1 MSSETQVAEQPIQ
14 STTSPSEQPATEL
27 NNTPTIQ
34 DQIANWKDSLPED
47 LKSEKALESIND
59 ISGLA
64 KSYIH
69 AQKMIGS
76 DKIPVP
82 NKHATD
88 EDWQA
93 VYNKLGRPES
103 PEKYEFNLGE
113 TTVDKDALDAFKKA
127 AHHNGLLPKQ
137 AEGIIKFYD
146 EMTNNMLT
154 DLNSKAEQGRMNAEQ
169 ELKKEWGAAFNQ
181 KLQSVQAA
189 SQKYLDSDFAHLT
202 LSDGTKVGDHPAFVK
217 AFAAIAN
224 DLGED
229 QVISGNGPQY
239 LTPAEIDKQVREL
252 QAPGSAYWQK
262 NHPNHAAA
270 VQEVQDLLAMKLNSQ

>member
-1 MSSETQVAEQPIQ
+1 MSSETQVAGQEQQ
-14 STTSPSEQPATEL
+14 TVASEAPATEL
-27 NNTPTIQ
+27 NNTPPIQ

-47 LKSEKALESIND
+47 LRAEKALESIND

-69 AQKMIGS
+69 AQKLVGA

-93 VYNKLGRPES
+93 VYNKLGRPDS
-103 PEKYEFNLGE
+103 PDKYEFNLGE
-113 TTVDKDALDAFKKA
+113 TTVDQNAMKAFKEA
-127 AHHNGLLPKQ
+127 AHRNGLLPKQ

-154 DLNSKAEQGRMNAEQ
+154 DLNTKAEQGRMNAEQ
-169 ELKKEWGAAFNQ
+169 ELKKEWGAAYNQ
-181 KLQSVQAA
+181 KLQAVQAA
-189 SQKYLDSDFAHLT
+189 SQKYLSSDFAHLT
-202 LSDGTKVGDHPAFVK
+202 LSDGTKIGDHPAFVK
-217 AFAAIAN
+217 AFAAIAS

-270 VQEVQDLLAMKLNSQ
+270 VQDVQDLLAMKLNSQ